1 MNVRETK
8 LPGVVVFEPA
18 AYRDDRGYLTEVWN
32 QKRYEQA
39 GLAVGF
45 VQDNLSSSRRGVVR
59 GLHYQWPAAQGKL
72 VSVLHGEVFDV
83 AVDIRS
89 GSETFGQWVG
99 VTLSS
104 ENRHQVY
111 VPPGFAHGFA
121 VLSETALVLYKCT
134 EFYTPSD
141 EGSILWDDPAIG
153 IEWPIS
159 DAILA
164 PKDAGAPKLANV
176 PSERL
181 PKFAAEA
188 NK

>member
-39 GLAVGF
+39 GLGVGF
-45 VQDNLSSSRRGVVR
+45 VQDNLSSSRRGVLR

-83 AVDIRS
+83 AVDIRA

-104 ENRHQVY
+104 ENKHQIY

-141 EGSILWDDPAIG
+141 EGSILWNDPAIA
-153 IEWPIS
+153 IDWPIS

-164 PKDAGAPKLANV
+164 PKDAAAPTLSNV
-176 PSERL
+176 APGRL
-181 PKFAAEA
+181 PTFAPRA
-188 NK
+188 NS